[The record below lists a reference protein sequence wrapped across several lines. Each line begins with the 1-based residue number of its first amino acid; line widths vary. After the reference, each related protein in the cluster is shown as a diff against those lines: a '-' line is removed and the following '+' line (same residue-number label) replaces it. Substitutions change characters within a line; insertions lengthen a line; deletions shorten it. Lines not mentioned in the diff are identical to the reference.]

1 MLSTGCKKMKKD
13 IDPKLK
19 LISNY
24 LKTENEIFVIP
35 EYQRSYSW
43 TILECDK
50 LWQDIETFM
59 ESSEVNES
67 GNKEPY
73 FFGTIIADCSADNK
87 IYLIDGQQR
96 TTTFVLLLK
105 ALLVRLQEI
114 LANINSDEDTASLID
129 GLKDRRNVI
138 VDILYNTDADNR
150 REILNNWN
158 LVKGK
163 TIIENKSINELKE
176 FKHELQ
182 VILEAADF
190 REAESNC
197 YKIPHRQKDNK
208 YTNFFRNFKFFY
220 EKLLSYSESQVNAFA
235 KSFLK
240 ECQVIEI
247 RSWNTDQAI
256 TMFNSLN
263 STGMPLSDADIIS
276 AHMYSHAGDDKS
288 LYIEKWEFI
297 TRTASALSS
306 RKIINIDSVLQQ
318 YMYINRA
325 EGRVYVREGNQADV
339 TVPGLRRYY
348 TIEEKGLLCQ
358 PLELCKKFEKIVR
371 IWDIIKDYPIVKLLL
386 KFNDNTKIYL
396 ISFLYRYE
404 PDDIS
409 EDVVS
414 SITECLLR
422 LFTVLELVDA
432 GYSSSRFKTFLFG
445 ENVKLVDKNIPI
457 EEIVSDFTGHITKNW
472 SRWDIQ
478 NSITEYDKNI
488 LVYLNEF
495 LYAKAHGLYF
505 NFTETVNIE
514 HIMPASGH
522 NIDSIR
528 QDAGI
533 ESREEFASLA
543 NLLGNKILLEE
554 DINKSIS
561 NDWFK
566 TKKQKSINDKT
577 GYKDSKYNIARALT
591 DYPSDFWTKKDIEN
605 TTLKVAE
612 RISGFIFSA

>member
-1 MLSTGCKKMKKD
+1 MFSHEMKKD
-13 IDPKLK
+13 IEPKLK

-24 LKTENEIFVIP
+24 LKTDEEIFVIP

-50 LWQDIETFM
+50 LWQDIESFM

-67 GNKEPY
+67 GSKEPY
-73 FFGTIIADCSADNK
+73 FFDTIIADCSVSNR
-87 IYLIDGQQR
+87 ISLIDGQQR

-105 ALLVRLQEI
+105 ALLLRLQEI
-114 LANINSDEDTASLID
+114 LSNINSDEDTASLID
-129 GLKDRRNVI
+129 GLKDRRNI
-138 VDILYNTDADNR
+138 IIDILYKTDADNR
-150 REILNNWN
+150 REILNNWS

-163 TIIENKSINELKE
+163 SIIENRSINELKE
-176 FKHELQ
+176 YKYELQ
-182 VILEAADF
+182 IILEATDYK
-190 REAESNC
+190 EAENKC
-197 YKIPHRQKDNK
+197 YKIPRRQKDNK

-220 EKLLSYSESQVNAFA
+220 EKLLGYSESQVNAFA
-235 KSFLK
+235 KAFLK
-240 ECQVIEI
+240 ECHIIEI

-276 AHMYSHAGDDKS
+276 AQMYSHAGEGKTM
-288 LYIEKWEFI
+288 YMENWEFI
-297 TRTASALSS
+297 TRTANSLNA
-306 RKIINIDSVLQQ
+306 RRIINIDSVLQQ
-318 YMYINRA
+318 YMYIQRA
-325 EGRVYVREGNQADV
+325 EDRVYITDGNQPDV

-348 TIEEKGLLCQ
+348 TIDQKSLLKQ
-358 PLELCKKFEKIVR
+358 PLELCEKFGKIVR
-371 IWDIIKDYPIVKLLL
+371 IWDAIKDYPIVKLLL

-396 ISFLYRYE
+396 ISYLNRYE
-404 PDDIS
+404 LEEIEEGVIIPLA
-409 EDVVS
+409 
-414 SITECLLR
+414 ECLLR

-445 ENVKLVDKNIPI
+445 ENVKLVDRNISI
-457 EEIVSDFTGHITKNW
+457 DVITKDFTEHINKQWT
-472 SRWDIQ
+472 RWDIQ

-488 LVYLNEF
+488 LVYLNEY
-495 LYAKAHGLYF
+495 LYSKTRGLYF
-505 NFTETVNIE
+505 NFDDTVNIE

-522 NIDSIR
+522 NIETIR

-533 ESREEFASLA
+533 ETREEFANVV

-566 TKKQKSINDKT
+566 TKKQKSVKEKT
-577 GYKDSKYNIARALT
+577 GYKDSKYNIARALV
-591 DYPSDFWTKKDIEN
+591 DFPRDLWTKKDIEDA
-605 TTLKVAE
+605 TLKVAE
-612 RISGFIFSA
+612 RISNFIFGII